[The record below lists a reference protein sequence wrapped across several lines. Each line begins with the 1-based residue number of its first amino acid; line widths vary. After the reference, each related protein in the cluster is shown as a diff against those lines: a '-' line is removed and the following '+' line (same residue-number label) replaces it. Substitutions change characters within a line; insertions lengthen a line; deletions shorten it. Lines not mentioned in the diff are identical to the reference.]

1 MKYTSKDLK
10 CCCNFHF
17 VLKRETLSTKL
28 LSATG
33 VRECIGHL
41 MIEYI
46 VIAKSCDV
54 IGTSIVQGK
63 DFLKEISFQEEANA
77 TKSFFLSFFIGRFG
91 PLTTN

>member
-1 MKYTSKDLK
+1 
-10 CCCNFHF
+10 
-17 VLKRETLSTKL
+17 
-28 LSATG
+28 
-33 VRECIGHL
+33 

>member
-1 MKYTSKDLK
+1 
-10 CCCNFHF
+10 
-17 VLKRETLSTKL
+17 
-28 LSATG
+28 
-33 VRECIGHL
+33 

-91 PLTTN
+91 PLTTNWFICECLSVYSSTFGGAK